1 MVQKQIIGDAVLYC
15 GDALEIL
22 ATLEKNSIDC
32 LCTDP
37 PYSSGGMTIGARQMT
52 SNSKYVGNNATHNI
66 DFYGDNR
73 DGRSWAFWS
82 MCWLAQCW
90 PLLRDGAYAQVFTD
104 WRQLPLLTDAF
115 QGGGMTWR
123 GIVPWNKTQSSR
135 APHTGYFRHQCE
147 YVVWGSKGKLGK
159 CEHAGP
165 FPGFITQRVIPSEK
179 QHMTGKPVS
188 LMTDLIKPVPVGGA
202 ILDPFMGSGSTGVA
216 ALQTGR
222 KFIGIEMSEHYFDIA
237 CRRLEKSVEEGR
249 AAPSATIEKS

>member
-1 MVQKQIIGDAVLYC
+1 MVQKQIIGNAVLYC

-37 PYSSGGMTIGARQMT
+37 PYSSGGMTIGARQAGT
-52 SNSKYVGNNATHNI
+52 NKKYVNNNAIHNV

-82 MCWLAQCW
+82 MCWLAQCC
-90 PLLRDGAYAQVFTD
+90 PLLREGAYAQVFTD
-104 WRQLPLLTDAF
+104 WRQLPFLTDAF

-123 GIVPWNKTQSSR
+123 GIIPWDKTLSSR

-147 YVVWGSKGKLGK
+147 YVVWGSKGKLSK
-159 CEHAGP
+159 CDHGGP

-179 QHMTGKPVS
+179 QHMTGKPIS
-188 LMTDLIKPVPVGGA
+188 LMTDLIKPVPVGGV
-202 ILDPFMGSGSTGVA
+202 ILDPFMGSGSTGVS
-216 ALQTGR
+216 ALQSGR

-237 CRRLEKSVEEGR
+237 CRRLEK
-249 AAPSATIEKS
+249 ATHTPFL